1 MKKIILGVLVI
12 IVFIFGVKSG
22 WLNEPTPA
30 ERREKLQEIYG
41 DKANCFI
48 FYDL

>member
-1 MKKIILGVLVI
+1 MKKILLVLLFIIIL
-12 IVFIFGVKSG
+12 IFGVKSG

-30 ERREKLQEIYG
+30 EKREKLQEIYG
-41 DKANCFI
+41 DKEKYFT

>member
-1 MKKIILGVLVI
+1 MKKIILGILFI
-12 IVFIFGVKSG
+12 ILLIFTVKSG

-30 ERREKLQEIYG
+30 DEREKLQEIYG
-41 DKANCFI
+41 EKEKYFI